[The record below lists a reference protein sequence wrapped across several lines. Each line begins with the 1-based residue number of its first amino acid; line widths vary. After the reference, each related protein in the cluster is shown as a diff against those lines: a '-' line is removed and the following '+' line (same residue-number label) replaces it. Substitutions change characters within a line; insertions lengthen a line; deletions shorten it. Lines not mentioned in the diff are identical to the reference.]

1 MNGEPNPDTREALVQ
16 GVARAGTE
24 TPEYVCTE
32 GHTVRGFDL
41 GVLLR
46 SSMYRTVREQ
56 AERLLKHP
64 DEARALL
71 KEAASRLQ
79 EAIAPGGQMTA
90 IREEVLTL
98 IRLTSAYMNRTYTD
112 LPWQSIVAALAALVY
127 LVMPFDA
134 LPDFIPL
141 GGFLDDAAVLGF
153 VIKSIRDDLRRF
165 RWWEE
170 AHRSPPRMG

>member
-1 MNGEPNPDTREALVQ
+1 MRP
-16 GVARAGTE
+16 GT
-24 TPEYVCTE
+24 VTE
-32 GHTVRGFDL
+32 GDTDHEDHILRAFDL
-41 GVLLR
+41 AALLR
-46 SSMYRTVREQ
+46 SSFYTGVREQ

-71 KEAASRLQ
+71 QEAASRLQ

-90 IREEVLTL
+90 LRDEVSTL
-98 IRLTSAYMNRTYTD
+98 IRMVAAYMHRSYTD
-112 LPWQSIVAALAALVY
+112 LPWQTLVAGVAALVY
-127 LVMPFDA
+127 LVMPLDA

-153 VIKSIRDDLRRF
+153 VIKSIRDDIRRF

-170 AHRSPPRMG
+170 ANQPRSAP